1 MACSSRFC
9 AFGILLLLGLIARAN
24 ASVHTYKGNRFFHT
38 ADAFLFRGGR
48 EGLFSSTP
56 EAVAH
61 WTTIGKAV
69 ANGKAYVRFQHLT
82 FHRPIWEAR
91 DAPVAG
97 QTGLIEAL
105 LFEVGDRARIGHTSP
120 TGTRSFCCTPELVR
134 KTGCNPGHLI
144 VRPRDDDSKWPRVV
158 EINFMGNDSAV
169 EAAASEMHI
178 TRTGMY
184 YLWFVICDKNLAEVS
199 VTGGT
204 VWKNPSGYLPGM
216 MTPYLNFFGAMSIAY
231 LLLGLLWLVQYAR
244 FWRDVLQLQHCIT
257 AVLFLAMVEMA
268 AWYFDF
274 VNFNA
279 SGYRPIG
286 ITVWAVSVGAVRK
299 AVSRVLILVVAMG
312 FGVVRPTLG
321 GLSGKVVALGA
332 AYLVAAEG
340 LDVMQNVGAIDDL
353 SSGERVILVLPVAV
367 LDAAFILWIFTALSK
382 TLAQLQAKR
391 TTHKLELYRRF
402 TNMLALSVLISVAWI
417 AYEIFF
423 KVTDPF
429 NERWQADWITGCFW
443 HVLTFSLLCV
453 ICILWAPSQASTR
466 YAYSEDAPD
475 EDDELVGLTKAGFT
489 SEEFHRSVADVRHS
503 PDHQPPFFSILPRV
517 AFWGA
522 RVCLVACA
530 CCLFACARVLCAERM
545 VCVLVYMACG
555 VLDGFAWYVLHG
567 ASEKKA
573 SNPMREIKVQKLV
586 LNICVGESGDR
597 LTRAAKVLE
606 QLSGQVPV
614 FSKARYTVRSFGI
627 RRNEKIACYVT
638 VRGEKALQLI
648 ESGLKVKEF
657 ELLRRN
663 FSATGCFGF
672 GIQEHIDLGI

>member
-1 MACSSRFC
+1 MAYVYRLC

-24 ASVHTYKGNRFFHT
+24 ASVHPYKGNRFFHT

-105 LFEVGDRARIGHTSP
+105 LFEVGGPRAHWPHVAHRHALLSAARPSSCARQGA
-120 TGTRSFCCTPELVR
+120 TPAISS
-134 KTGCNPGHLI
+134 CA
-144 VRPRDDDSKWPRVV
+144 PRDDDSKWPRVV

-169 EAAASEMHI
+169 EAAPSEIHI

-231 LLLGLLWLVQYAR
+231 LLLGVLWLLQYVR
-244 FWRDVLQLQHCIT
+244 FWRDVVSLQHCIT
-257 AVLFLAMVEMA
+257 AVLFLGMVEMA

-279 SGYRPIG
+279 SGYRPMG

-299 AVSRVLILVVAMG
+299 TVSRILILVVAMG

-321 GLSGKVVALGA
+321 GLSGKVLALGG

-382 TLAQLQAKR
+382 TLSQLQ
-391 TTHKLELYRRF
+391 
-402 TNMLALSVLISVAWI
+402 
-417 AYEIFF
+417 
-423 KVTDPF
+423 
-429 NERWQADWITGCFW
+429 
-443 HVLTFSLLCV
+443 
-453 ICILWAPSQASTR
+453 
-466 YAYSEDAPD
+466 
-475 EDDELVGLTKAGFT
+475 
-489 SEEFHRSVADVRHS
+489 
-503 PDHQPPFFSILPRV
+503 
-517 AFWGA
+517 
-522 RVCLVACA
+522 
-530 CCLFACARVLCAERM
+530 
-545 VCVLVYMACG
+545 
-555 VLDGFAWYVLHG
+555 
-567 ASEKKA
+567 
-573 SNPMREIKVQKLV
+573 
-586 LNICVGESGDR
+586 
-597 LTRAAKVLE
+597 
-606 QLSGQVPV
+606 
-614 FSKARYTVRSFGI
+614 
-627 RRNEKIACYVT
+627 
-638 VRGEKALQLI
+638 
-648 ESGLKVKEF
+648 
-657 ELLRRN
+657 
-663 FSATGCFGF
+663 
-672 GIQEHIDLGI
+672 

>member
-1 MACSSRFC
+1 MAYVYRLC

-24 ASVHTYKGNRFFHT
+24 ASVHPYKGNRFFHT

-169 EAAASEMHI
+169 EAAPSEIHI

-231 LLLGLLWLVQYAR
+231 LLLGVLWLLQYVR
-244 FWRDVLQLQHCIT
+244 FWRDVVSLQHCIT
-257 AVLFLAMVEMA
+257 AVLFLGMVEMA

-279 SGYRPIG
+279 SGYRPMG

-299 AVSRVLILVVAMG
+299 TVSRILILVVAMG

-321 GLSGKVVALGA
+321 GLSGKVLALGG

-382 TLAQLQAKR
+382 TLSQLQAKR

-402 TNMLALSVLISVAWI
+402 TNMLALSVLVSVAWI
-417 AYEIFF
+417 GYEIFF

-443 HVLTFSLLCV
+443 HVLTLLLLCI
-453 ICILWAPSQASTR
+453 ICILWAPSQSSTR
-466 YAYSEDAPD
+466 YAYSEDVPE
-475 EDDELVGLTKAGFT
+475 EDDELVGLTKVVPSAGEA
-489 SEEFHRSVADVRHS
+489 EEGLEED
-503 PDHQPPFFSILPRV
+503 
-517 AFWGA
+517 
-522 RVCLVACA
+522 
-530 CCLFACARVLCAERM
+530 E
-545 VCVLVYMACG
+545 
-555 VLDGFAWYVLHG
+555 
-567 ASEKKA
+567 
-573 SNPMREIKVQKLV
+573 
-586 LNICVGESGDR
+586 
-597 LTRAAKVLE
+597 LE
-606 QLSGQVPV
+606 QGKL
-614 FSKARYTVRSFGI
+614 
-627 RRNEKIACYVT
+627 E
-638 VRGEKALQLI
+638 
-648 ESGLKVKEF
+648 
-657 ELLRRN
+657 
-663 FSATGCFGF
+663 
-672 GIQEHIDLGI
+672 

>member
-1 MACSSRFC
+1 MPAYPQISKQLTALSALPALPPPRGFQHLTLHLISHQHS
-9 AFGILLLLGLIARAN
+9 ALPALSALLAHAARPA
-24 ASVHTYKGNRFFHT
+24 RPPP
-38 ADAFLFRGGR
+38 R
-48 EGLFSSTP
+48 
-56 EAVAH
+56 
-61 WTTIGKAV
+61 
-69 ANGKAYVRFQHLT
+69 RFQHLT

-158 EINFMGNDSAV
+158 EMHLMGNDSAVEGAVLLSPVRGAHASGVSFSPCLLASLSPPTQWPRVVEINFMGNDSAV

-216 MTPYLNFFGAMSIAY
+216 MTPYLNFFGAMSIVSAAYPLLVLPSITSRAAEITPLLAAY

-268 AWYFDF
+268 AC
-274 VNFNA
+274 
-279 SGYRPIG
+279 
-286 ITVWAVSVGAVRK
+286 VGAVRK

-312 FGVVRPTLG
+312 FGVVRPHPRGALGQGALARGGGWDGVAVLNLVVAMGFGVVRRTLG
-321 GLSGKVVALGA
+321 WGGSQARWWHWEA

-382 TLAQLQAKR
+382 TLATAAGAVWVVHAGCVAVMAWGGEGAASKQSAQHTSWSCTGASP
-391 TTHKLELYRRF
+391 TCSP
-402 TNMLALSVLISVAWI
+402 LSVLISVAWI

-443 HVLTFSLLCV
+443 HVLTFALLCI
-453 ICILWAPSQASTR
+453 ICILLGAPPR
-466 YAYSEDAPD
+466 PPPGIAYSEDAPD
-475 EDDELVGLTKAGFT
+475 EDDETVALTKAVATAAGEAEDGM
-489 SEEFHRSVADVRHS
+489 EED
-503 PDHQPPFFSILPRV
+503 
-517 AFWGA
+517 
-522 RVCLVACA
+522 
-530 CCLFACARVLCAERM
+530 E
-545 VCVLVYMACG
+545 
-555 VLDGFAWYVLHG
+555 
-567 ASEKKA
+567 
-573 SNPMREIKVQKLV
+573 
-586 LNICVGESGDR
+586 
-597 LTRAAKVLE
+597 LE
-606 QLSGQVPV
+606 QGKL
-614 FSKARYTVRSFGI
+614 
-627 RRNEKIACYVT
+627 E
-638 VRGEKALQLI
+638 
-648 ESGLKVKEF
+648 
-657 ELLRRN
+657 
-663 FSATGCFGF
+663 
-672 GIQEHIDLGI
+672 